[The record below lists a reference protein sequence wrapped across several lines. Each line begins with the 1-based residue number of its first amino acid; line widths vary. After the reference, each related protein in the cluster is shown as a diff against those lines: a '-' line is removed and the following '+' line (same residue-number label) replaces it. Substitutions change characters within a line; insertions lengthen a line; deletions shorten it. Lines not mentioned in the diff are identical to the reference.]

1 MVTVSQ
7 FRPHPLHG
15 LSMGREPPEFVNAYV
30 EITPFDLMKY
40 QVDKISGYLRL
51 DRPQRT
57 FGDSANP
64 VRLHSADPLRRP
76 CREARGWR
84 EAQ

>member
-7 FRPHPLHG
+7 FRPHPVHG
-15 LSMGREPPEFVNAYV
+15 LSMGREPPEFVNAYI

-40 QVDKISGYLRL
+40 EVDKISGYLRL

-57 FGDSANP
+57 SATP
-64 VRLHSADPLRRP
+64 PTLYGFIPRTHCGERVARLAR
-76 CREARGWR
+76 REAR
-84 EAQ
+84 